1 MPNDPHDPPC
11 LHFIAT
17 LRKQALSLFV
27 LAPRDLNRIILTKY
41 QNPKARPYAIYWLAM
56 KEADL
61 KKQDVE
67 ITCVDIFVP
76 WLQVIYSHGRGI
88 AELSN
93 VVRLRAQKLCMWCYQ
108 YPISTSVL
116 LPAATSEAF
125 IERSSA
131 PRVRD
136 RGKARCQRY

>member
-17 LRKQALSLFV
+17 LRKQVTVLSLFV
-27 LAPRDLNRIILTKY
+27 LAPRDLNQIILTKY

-76 WLQVIYSHGRGI
+76 WLQVI
-88 AELSN
+88 
-93 VVRLRAQKLCMWCYQ
+93 
-108 YPISTSVL
+108 
-116 LPAATSEAF
+116 
-125 IERSSA
+125 
-131 PRVRD
+131 
-136 RGKARCQRY
+136 